1 MSTALPRATLL
12 AALAVATLAVL
23 PARARADAAAAAA
36 AHAEAGAAKAAVCA
50 ACHGANGNSVNP
62 EWPNLA
68 GQGVAYTT
76 EQLKLFRAGHRNNLV
91 MYPLAMALTDEDI
104 RDLAAYFT
112 RQTPTGLEA
121 DPATLALGKRLY
133 RGGDPA
139 RGIPSCTGCHGPNG
153 LGNLTAGYPKL
164 RGQHAAYTIKALNDY
179 AAEQRYVDVN
189 SGEKTRSRN
198 GHMMT
203 SIAKR
208 LTDEDKAALASYI
221 QGLR

>member
-1 MSTALPRATLL
+1 M
-12 AALAVATLAVL
+12 
-23 PARARADAAAAAA
+23 
-36 AHAEAGAAKAAVCA
+36 
-50 ACHGANGNSVNP
+50 NP

-68 GQGVAYTT
+68 GQGSAYTT

-104 RDLAAYFT
+104 RDLAAYFA

-164 RGQHAAYTIKALNDY
+164 RGQHAAYTVKQLNDY
-179 AAEQRYVDVN
+179 GTEQRYLDVTT
-189 SGEKTRSRN
+189 GAKTRSRN

-203 SIAKR
+203 MVSQR
-208 LTDEDKAALASYI
+208 LTDEEKAALANYI

>member
-1 MSTALPRATLL
+1 MTAPIR
-12 AALAVATLAVL
+12 AALLAVL
-23 PARARADAAAAAA
+23 ATSALALAPAAVRADNSAAAT
-36 AHAEAGAAKAAVCA
+36 AGEAKAAVCT
-50 ACHGANGNSVNP
+50 ACHGVNGNSVNP

-68 GQGVAYTT
+68 GQGSAYIK

-91 MYPLAMALTDEDI
+91 MYPLAVALTDDDI
-104 RDLAAYFT
+104 RDLAAYYS

-121 DPATLALGKRLY
+121 DPATVKAGEALY
-133 RGGDPA
+133 RGGDRA
-139 RGIPSCTGCHGPNG
+139 RNIPSCASCHGPRG
-153 LGNLTAGYPKL
+153 LGMTTAGYPKL
-164 RGQHAAYTIKALNDY
+164 RGQHATYTIKALNDY

>member
-1 MSTALPRATLL
+1 MTAPTRAVL
-12 AALAVATLAVL
+12 LAVL
-23 PARARADAAAAAA
+23 ATSALALAPTAVRADNSAAAT
-36 AHAEAGAAKAAVCA
+36 AGEAKAAVCT
-50 ACHGANGNSVNP
+50 ACHGVNGNSVNP

-68 GQGVAYTT
+68 GQGSAYIK

-91 MYPLAMALTDEDI
+91 MYPLAVALTDDDI
-104 RDLAAYFT
+104 RDLAAYYS

-121 DPATLALGKRLY
+121 DPATVKAGEALY
-133 RGGDPA
+133 RGGDRA
-139 RGIPSCTGCHGPNG
+139 RNIPSCASCHGPRG
-153 LGNLTAGYPKL
+153 LGMTTAGYPKL
-164 RGQHAAYTIKALNDY
+164 RGQHAAYTVKALNDY

-208 LTDEDKAALASYI
+208 LTDADKAALASYI

>member
-1 MSTALPRATLL
+1 MTAPIR
-12 AALAVATLAVL
+12 AALLAVL
-23 PARARADAAAAAA
+23 ATSALALAPAAVRADNSAAAS
-36 AHAEAGAAKAAVCA
+36 AGEAKAAVCT
-50 ACHGANGNSVNP
+50 ACHGVNGNSVNP

-68 GQGVAYTT
+68 GQGSAYIK

-91 MYPLAMALTDEDI
+91 MYPLSVALTDDDI
-104 RDLAAYFT
+104 HDLAAYYS

-121 DPATLALGKRLY
+121 DPATVKAGEALY
-133 RGGDPA
+133 RGGDRA
-139 RGIPSCTGCHGPNG
+139 RNIPSCASCHGPNG
-153 LGNLTAGYPKL
+153 VGMTTAGYPKL
-164 RGQHAAYTIKALNDY
+164 RGQHATYTVKALNDY

-189 SGEKTRSRN
+189 SGERTRSRN

>member
-1 MSTALPRATLL
+1 MTAPTRAVL
-12 AALAVATLAVL
+12 LAVL
-23 PARARADAAAAAA
+23 ATSALALAPAAVRADNSAAAT
-36 AHAEAGAAKAAVCA
+36 AGEAKAAVCT
-50 ACHGANGNSVNP
+50 ACHGVNGNSVNP

-68 GQGVAYTT
+68 GQGSAYIK

-91 MYPLAMALTDEDI
+91 MYPLAVALTDDDI
-104 RDLAAYFT
+104 RDLAAYYS

-121 DPATLALGKRLY
+121 DPATVKAGEALY
-133 RGGDPA
+133 RGGDRA
-139 RGIPSCTGCHGPNG
+139 RNIPSCASCHGPRG
-153 LGNLTAGYPKL
+153 VGMTTAGYPTL
-164 RGQHAAYTIKALNDY
+164 RGQHATYTIKALNDY
-179 AAEQRYVDVN
+179 ATEQRYVDVN
-189 SGEKTRSRN
+189 TGEKTRSRN

>member
-1 MSTALPRATLL
+1 MTAPTR
-12 AALAVATLAVL
+12 AALLAVL
-23 PARARADAAAAAA
+23 ATCALALSPTEARADNSAAAT
-36 AHAEAGAAKAAVCA
+36 AGEAKAAVCT
-50 ACHGANGNSVNP
+50 ACHGVNGNSVNP

-68 GQGVAYTT
+68 GQGSAYIK

-91 MYPLAMALTDEDI
+91 MYPLAVALTDDDI
-104 RDLAAYFT
+104 RDLAAYYS

-121 DPATLALGKRLY
+121 DPATVKAGETLY
-133 RGGDPA
+133 RGGDRA
-139 RGIPSCTGCHGPNG
+139 RNIPSCASCHGPRG
-153 LGNLTAGYPKL
+153 LGMTTAGYPKL
-164 RGQHAAYTIKALNDY
+164 RGQHATYTIKALNDY

-198 GHMMT
+198 GHMMH

>member
-1 MSTALPRATLL
+1 MTAPIR
-12 AALAVATLAVL
+12 AALLAVL
-23 PARARADAAAAAA
+23 ATSALALAPAAVRADNSAAAT
-36 AHAEAGAAKAAVCA
+36 AGEAKAAVCT
-50 ACHGANGNSVNP
+50 ACHGVNGNSVNP

-68 GQGVAYTT
+68 GQGSAYIN

-91 MYPLAMALTDEDI
+91 MYPLAVALTDDDI
-104 RDLAAYFT
+104 RDLAAYYS

-121 DPATLALGKRLY
+121 DPATVKAGEALY
-133 RGGDPA
+133 RGGDRA
-139 RGIPSCTGCHGPNG
+139 RNIPSCASCHGPRG
-153 LGNLTAGYPKL
+153 LGMTTAGYPKL
-164 RGQHAAYTIKALNDY
+164 RGQHATYTIKALNDY

>member
-1 MSTALPRATLL
+1 MTAPTRAVL
-12 AALAVATLAVL
+12 LAVL
-23 PARARADAAAAAA
+23 ATSALALAPAAVRADNSAAAT
-36 AHAEAGAAKAAVCA
+36 AGEAKAAVCT
-50 ACHGANGNSVNP
+50 ACHGVNGNSVNP

-68 GQGVAYTT
+68 GQGSAYIK

-91 MYPLAMALTDEDI
+91 MYPLAVALTDDDI
-104 RDLAAYFT
+104 RDLAAYYS

-121 DPATLALGKRLY
+121 DPATVKAGEALY
-133 RGGDPA
+133 RGGD
-139 RGIPSCTGCHGPNG
+139 RDRNIPSCASCHGPRG
-153 LGNLTAGYPKL
+153 VGMTTAGYPTL
-164 RGQHAAYTIKALNDY
+164 RGQHATYTIKALNDY
-179 AAEQRYVDVN
+179 ATEQRYVDVN
-189 SGEKTRSRN
+189 TGEKTRSRN

>member
-1 MSTALPRATLL
+1 MTAPTR
-12 AALAVATLAVL
+12 AALLAVL
-23 PARARADAAAAAA
+23 ATSALALAPAAVRADNSAAAT
-36 AHAEAGAAKAAVCA
+36 AGEAKAAVCT
-50 ACHGANGNSVNP
+50 ACHGVNGNSVNP

-68 GQGVAYTT
+68 GQGSAYIK

-91 MYPLAMALTDEDI
+91 MYPLAVALTDDDI
-104 RDLAAYFT
+104 RDLAAYYS

-121 DPATLALGKRLY
+121 DPATVKAGEALY
-133 RGGDPA
+133 RGGDRA
-139 RGIPSCTGCHGPNG
+139 RNIPSCASCHGPRG
-153 LGNLTAGYPKL
+153 LGMTTAGYPKL
-164 RGQHAAYTIKALNDY
+164 RGQHATYTIKALNDY

>member
-1 MSTALPRATLL
+1 MTAPTRAVL
-12 AALAVATLAVL
+12 LAVL
-23 PARARADAAAAAA
+23 ATSALALAPAAVRADNSAAAT
-36 AHAEAGAAKAAVCA
+36 AGEAKAAVCT
-50 ACHGANGNSVNP
+50 ACHGVNGNSVNP

-68 GQGVAYTT
+68 GQGSAYIK

-91 MYPLAMALTDEDI
+91 MYPLAVALTDDDI
-104 RDLAAYFT
+104 RDLAAYYS

-121 DPATLALGKRLY
+121 DPATVKAGEALY
-133 RGGDPA
+133 RGGDRA
-139 RGIPSCTGCHGPNG
+139 RNIPSCASCHGPRG
-153 LGNLTAGYPKL
+153 LGMTTAGYPKL
-164 RGQHAAYTIKALNDY
+164 RGQHATYTLKALNDY

>member
-23 PARARADAAAAAA
+23 PATARADAAAAAA

-104 RDLAAYFT
+104 RDLAAYFA

-121 DPATLALGKRLY
+121 DPATVKAGEALY
-133 RGGDPA
+133 RGGDRA
-139 RGIPSCTGCHGPNG
+139 RNIPSCASCHGPRG
-153 LGNLTAGYPKL
+153 VGMTTAGYPTL
-164 RGQHAAYTIKALNDY
+164 RGQHATYTIKALNDY
-179 AAEQRYVDVN
+179 ATEQRYVDVN
-189 SGEKTRSRN
+189 TGEKTRSRN

>member
-1 MSTALPRATLL
+1 MSTALPRATLIAALTVAAL
-12 AALAVATLAVL
+12 AALPTS
-23 PARARADAAAAAA
+23 ARADAAAATAA
-36 AHAEAGAAKAAVCA
+36 AEAGAAKAAVCA
-50 ACHGANGNSVNP
+50 ACHGVNGNSVNP

-68 GQGVAYTT
+68 GQGSAYVT

-91 MYPLAMALTDEDI
+91 MYPLAVGLTDEDI
-104 RDLAAYFT
+104 RDLAAYYA

-133 RGGDPA
+133 VGGDPS

-153 LGNLTAGYPKL
+153 LGNVTAGYPKL
-164 RGQHAAYTIKALNDY
+164 RGQHAAYTLKQLKDY
-179 AAEQRYVDVN
+179 AAEQRYVDVTT
-189 SGEKTRSRN
+189 GAKTRSRN

-203 SIAKR
+203 TVSKR
-208 LTDEDKAALASYI
+208 LTEEEMAALANYI

>member
-1 MSTALPRATLL
+1 MTAPTRAVL
-12 AALAVATLAVL
+12 LAVL
-23 PARARADAAAAAA
+23 ATSALALAPAAVRADNSAAAT
-36 AHAEAGAAKAAVCA
+36 AGEAKAAVCT
-50 ACHGANGNSVNP
+50 ACHGVNGNSVNP
-62 EWPNLA
+62 EWPSLA
-68 GQGVAYTT
+68 GQGSAYIK

-91 MYPLAMALTDEDI
+91 MYPLAVALTDDDI
-104 RDLAAYFT
+104 RDLAAYYS

-121 DPATLALGKRLY
+121 DPATVKAGEALY
-133 RGGDPA
+133 RGGDRA
-139 RGIPSCTGCHGPNG
+139 RNIPSCASCHGPRG
-153 LGNLTAGYPKL
+153 VGMTTAGYPTL

-189 SGEKTRSRN
+189 TGEKTRSRN

-208 LTDEDKAALASYI
+208 LTDADKAALASYI

>member
-1 MSTALPRATLL
+1 MTAPTRAVL
-12 AALAVATLAVL
+12 LAVL
-23 PARARADAAAAAA
+23 AISALALAPAAVRADNSAAAT
-36 AHAEAGAAKAAVCA
+36 AGEAKAAVCT
-50 ACHGANGNSVNP
+50 ACHGVNGNSVNP

-68 GQGVAYTT
+68 GQGSAYIK

-91 MYPLAMALTDEDI
+91 MYPLAVALTDDDI
-104 RDLAAYFT
+104 RDLAAYYS

-121 DPATLALGKRLY
+121 DPATVKAGEALY
-133 RGGDPA
+133 RGGDRA
-139 RGIPSCTGCHGPNG
+139 RNIPSCASCHGPRG
-153 LGNLTAGYPKL
+153 AGMTTAGYPKL
-164 RGQHAAYTIKALNDY
+164 RGQHAAYTIKQLNDY

-203 SIAKR
+203 TISKR
-208 LTDEDKAALASYI
+208 LTDADKAALASYI

>member
-1 MSTALPRATLL
+1 MTAPTRAVLL
-12 AALAVATLAVL
+12 AGLATSALALA
-23 PARARADAAAAAA
+23 PAAVRADNSAAAT
-36 AHAEAGAAKAAVCA
+36 AGEAKAAVCT
-50 ACHGANGNSVNP
+50 ACHGVNGNSVNP

-68 GQGVAYTT
+68 GQGSAYIK

-91 MYPLAMALTDEDI
+91 MYPLAVALTDDDI
-104 RDLAAYFT
+104 RDLAAYYS

-121 DPATLALGKRLY
+121 DPATVKAGEALY
-133 RGGDPA
+133 RGGDRA
-139 RGIPSCTGCHGPNG
+139 RNIPSCASCHGPRG
-153 LGNLTAGYPKL
+153 VGMTTAGYPTL
-164 RGQHAAYTIKALNDY
+164 RGQHATYTIKALNDY
-179 AAEQRYVDVN
+179 ATEQRYVDVN
-189 SGEKTRSRN
+189 TGEKTRSRN

>member
-23 PARARADAAAAAA
+23 PATARADAAAAAA

-104 RDLAAYFT
+104 RDLAAYFA

-121 DPATLALGKRLY
+121 DPATLELGKRLY

-139 RGIPSCTGCHGPNG
+139 RGIPRQPHRRLPE
-153 LGNLTAGYPKL
+153 
-164 RGQHAAYTIKALNDY
+164 AARPARRLHHQ
-179 AAEQRYVDVN
+179 AAQ
-189 SGEKTRSRN
+189 
-198 GHMMT
+198 
-203 SIAKR
+203 
-208 LTDEDKAALASYI
+208 
-221 QGLR
+221 

>member
-1 MSTALPRATLL
+1 MTAPTRAVL
-12 AALAVATLAVL
+12 LAVL
-23 PARARADAAAAAA
+23 ATSALALAPAAVRADNSAAAT
-36 AHAEAGAAKAAVCA
+36 AGEAKAAVCT
-50 ACHGANGNSVNP
+50 ACHGVNGNSVNP

-68 GQGVAYTT
+68 GQGSVYTK

-91 MYPLAMALTDEDI
+91 MYPLAVALTDDDI
-104 RDLAAYFT
+104 HDLAAYYS

-121 DPATLALGKRLY
+121 DPATVKAGEALY
-133 RGGDPA
+133 RGGDRA
-139 RGIPSCTGCHGPNG
+139 RNIPSCASCHGPNG
-153 LGNLTAGYPKL
+153 LGMTTAGYPKL

-189 SGEKTRSRN
+189 TGEKTRSRN

-203 SIAKR
+203 AIAKR